1 MEMVIVTGMSGAGKS
16 TVVDTMEDIGYYC
29 MDNLPVQLIGKVI
42 DLATQSEI
50 GIEKMVLVIDVRSG
64 HLDRLGAELA
74 KLDHTKYR
82 LLFLDCADDVLMRRY
97 KETRRKHPLAEVSNP
112 SVRDAIR
119 RERALFAASGIEPDF
134 TIDTTSLS
142 VMKLKE
148 KVQELFLNDV
158 KKGLLVTCMSFG
170 FKHGYPSEA
179 DLTFDV
185 RCLPNPFYIESLKHQ
200 TGLDAPVHD
209 YVMKFD
215 QSKELLQ
222 KLTDLI
228 DFLMPLYVKEGKSQ
242 LVIAF
247 GCTGGKHRSVTF
259 AEEMYRHLQQ
269 QGLLVSVNHR
279 DIMK

>member
-16 TVVDTMEDIGYYC
+16 TVVDTMEDIGYFC

-64 HLDRLGAELA
+64 HLDRLGAELE

-82 LLFLDCADDVLMRRY
+82 LLFLDCADEVLMRRY
-97 KETRRKHPLAEVSNP
+97 KETRRKHPLAEVSNH

-200 TGLDAPVHD
+200 TGLDQGVHD
-209 YVMKFD
+209 YVMQFD

>member
-1 MEMVIVTGMSGAGKS
+1 MYAYIKGKIEEVS
-16 TVVDTMEDIGYYC
+16 EGSLIIECGGIGYEVFVSNQTAAELSSAKGEVKLYTFYKVAEDDVALYGFARKEEKE
-29 MDNLPVQLIGKVI
+29 MFRKLIAVSGVGPKAALAI
-42 DLATQSEI
+42 LSGISLKDLALSIAT
-50 GIEKMVLVIDVRSG
+50 
-64 HLDRLGAELA
+64 
-74 KLDHTKYR
+74 
-82 LLFLDCADDVLMRRY
+82 
-97 KETRRKHPLAEVSNP
+97 
-112 SVRDAIR
+112 RDAARLTRIKGVGKKTA
-119 RERALFAASGIEPDF
+119 ERIILE
-134 TIDTTSLS
+134 
-142 VMKLKE
+142 LKE

-200 TGLDAPVHD
+200 TGLDQGVHD
-209 YVMKFD
+209 YVMQFD